1 MSKTVKAVYCEV
13 RNVGKHIKATKKKLL
28 WKLEL
33 DGHPLC
39 IELYLSRLTNKV
51 KVLVNGDIKLNSKRL
66 SGNAFSYPFK
76 FGRRTLVILQQLEG
90 FDLRIDNVTFSE
102 LYVTDVGRPHFD
114 QEATLNDA
122 SDNWEHSAEKEWAK
136 KSDPF
141 EKEQWRSKRD
151 GVYADWEAESQ
162 PYLSAYEQA
171 KNRTSPE
178 STLKTST
185 KPARSSY
192 TAPPASKPRTSVQ
205 EPPAPKPRAS
215 VQEPPVSKP
224 SVTRVEPK
232 PEKAEESV
240 KPPAKQDMIDLMAS
254 PPVAAIPQE
263 LFSVKPSPYYT
274 EYPCMDYPSTQR
286 DSHSYFTAQQH
297 FQQPPMQSYQQ
308 PQQSYQQPAQLSY
321 QLPQQSY
328 QQPPMQS
335 YQETP
340 QQSYQEPLQ
349 SYKEPPQYNPFIED
363 PSADR
368 DSIQQLSTGVV
379 DLDNLHLGD
388 KYSPPVV
395 AKIATKNAIAQSDKP
410 NVPMIEQ
417 MKPVQPQTWS
427 PHAMMQYM
435 TGLMMQQ
442 MTQRPH

>member
-1 MSKTVKAVYCEV
+1 MPRTVKAVYCEV

-33 DGHPLC
+33 DGRPLC

-51 KVLVNGDIKLNSKRL
+51 KVLLNGDIKLNSKRL

-90 FDLRIDNVTFSE
+90 FDLRIDNITFSE
-102 LYVTDVGRPHFD
+102 LYATDVGRPHFD
-114 QEATLNDA
+114 QDVVPNDA
-122 SDNWEHSAEKEWAK
+122 SDKWEHSAE

-141 EKEQWRSKRD
+141 EKEHWRSKS
-151 GVYADWEAESQ
+151 VCVDWEAESQ
-162 PYLSAYEQA
+162 PYLSAYKQA
-171 KNRTSPE
+171 KDHRTSPE
-178 STLKTST
+178 PTLNPPT
-185 KPARSSY
+185 KSARSSY
-192 TAPPASKPRTSVQ
+192 TAPSASR
-205 EPPAPKPRAS
+205 PRAS
-215 VQEPPVSKP
+215 VHEPPVSRP

-232 PEKAEESV
+232 PEKVEEPV
-240 KPPAKQDMIDLMAS
+240 KPPVKQDIIDLMAS

-274 EYPCMDYPSTQR
+274 EYPCVNYPSPQR
-286 DSHSYFTAQQH
+286 DAHSYSTAQQH
-297 FQQPPMQSYQQ
+297 FQQPPTQYQQ
-308 PQQSYQQPAQLSY
+308 SPMQ
-321 QLPQQSY
+321 Y

-335 YQETP
+335 YQEPPT
-340 QQSYQEPLQ
+340 QSYQEP
-349 SYKEPPQYNPFIED
+349 PQQCPQPLYNPFIEE
-363 PSADR
+363 PSA
-368 DSIQQLSTGVV
+368 DSIQQLSAGVV
-379 DLDNLHLGD
+379 DLDNLHLGN

-395 AKIATKNAIAQSDKP
+395 AKIATKHAIAQSDKP

-417 MKPVQPQTWS
+417 MKQPQTWS

-442 MTQRPH
+442 MTQRPR